1 LAAEKGNFRG
11 RIFVFDNDPFQT
23 QNPVRG
29 VAMTEIQVVATSSK
43 NTLISAVAQSQQ
55 DDIWDE
61 FLRLQISNETKRTY
75 AGAIDNFFML
85 IMGSRSSPQHIS
97 EFLRL
102 SQYDAIAI
110 VLKYKADL
118 LDLNLAPSTI
128 NVRLSAI
135 KSLVTHARKLGQ
147 CEFNLSDIRN
157 VKVQTYRDTS
167 GVKPEVFKSI
177 IDGIDREVVEGEPER
192 KSVMGKRDYAILRLL
207 WDNALRRGEIG
218 HLSIGDFQESKLWIK
233 GKGRMQ
239 KESID
244 LPIKTVRAL
253 EEWLIVRGS
262 NEKSDPLFISL
273 DNRTKG
279 MKLSTMSIDRLLK
292 RATIKANVSK
302 VMSPHKVRHSAIT
315 AALDGSNGDIRR
327 VQKLSRHKNVATVMI
342 YDDNRTN
349 GQGDMSSMLSDLV

>member
-1 LAAEKGNFRG
+1 MG
-11 RIFVFDNDPFQT
+11 
-23 QNPVRG
+23 
-29 VAMTEIQVVATSSK
+29 EIQAIDADTE
-43 NTLISAVAQSQQ
+43 NTLISTENTLISIAAKNQI
-55 DDIWDE
+55 DDIWSE
-61 FLRLQISNETKRTY
+61 FLRLQISPETKRTY
-75 AGAIDNFFML
+75 ASAIDDFFTK
-85 IMGSRSSPQHIS
+85 ITGSRSNSVQIS

-102 SQYDAIAI
+102 TQHDAIAI

-167 GVKPEVFKSI
+167 GVKPDVFKSI
-177 IDGIDREVVEGEPER
+177 IDGIERELIEGEPER

-218 HLSIGDFQESKLWIK
+218 HLTIGDFQDNQLWIK

-244 LPIKTVRAL
+244 LPIKTVQAL

-262 NEKSDPLFISL
+262 NEKLDPLFISL
-273 DNRTKG
+273 DNHTKG
-279 MKLSTMSIDRLLK
+279 MKLSTRSIDRLLK
-292 RATIKANVSK
+292 RATKRANVSK
-302 VMSPHKVRHSAIT
+302 VMSPHKVRHSSIT

-349 GQGDMSSMLSDLV
+349 GQGDMSSMLSEMI

>member
-1 LAAEKGNFRG
+1 MN
-11 RIFVFDNDPFQT
+11 
-23 QNPVRG
+23 
-29 VAMTEIQVVATSSK
+29 EIEVVIPNYQ
-43 NTLISAVAQSQQ
+43 NTLISAVARSQV
-55 DDIWDE
+55 DDLWDE

-75 AGAIDNFFML
+75 AGAIDNFFKQ
-85 IMGSRSSPQHIS
+85 ITGSPSSPQQIA

-177 IDGIDREVVEGEPER
+177 ADGIDRE
-192 KSVMGKRDYAILRLL
+192 STIGKRDYAILRLL

-218 HLSIGDFQESKLWIK
+218 SLTIGDLQDAQLWIK

-244 LPIKTVRAL
+244 LPIKTVQAL

-262 NEKSDPLFISL
+262 NEKLDPLFVSL
-273 DNRTKG
+273 DHHSKG
-279 MKLSTMSIDRLLK
+279 MKLSTRSIDRLLK
-292 RATIKANVSK
+292 RATERANVSK

>member
-1 LAAEKGNFRG
+1 MN
-11 RIFVFDNDPFQT
+11 
-23 QNPVRG
+23 
-29 VAMTEIQVVATSSK
+29 EIEVVIPNYQ
-43 NTLISAVAQSQQ
+43 NTLISAVARSQV
-55 DDIWDE
+55 DDLWDE

-75 AGAIDNFFML
+75 AGAIDNFFKQ
-85 IMGSRSSPQHIS
+85 ITGSPSSPQQIA

-177 IDGIDREVVEGEPER
+177 LDGIARE
-192 KSVMGKRDYAILRLL
+192 STIGKRDYAILRLL

-218 HLSIGDFQESKLWIK
+218 HLTIGDLQDAQLWIK

-239 KESID
+239 KESIE
-244 LPIKTVRAL
+244 LPIKTVQAL

-262 NEKSDPLFISL
+262 NEKLDPLFVSL
-273 DNRTKG
+273 DNHSKG
-279 MKLSTMSIDRLLK
+279 MKLSTRSIDRLLK
-292 RATIKANVSK
+292 RATERANVSK

>member
-1 LAAEKGNFRG
+1 M
-11 RIFVFDNDPFQT
+11 NDSEVIITHHQ
-23 QNPVRG
+23 
-29 VAMTEIQVVATSSK
+29 
-43 NTLISAVAQSQQ
+43 NTLISTVATSQVN
-55 DDIWDE
+55 DIWDE
-61 FLRLQISNETKRTY
+61 FLRLQISGETKRTY
-75 AGAIDNFFML
+75 AGAIDNFFRL
-85 IMGSRSSPQHIS
+85 ITGSPSSPVQIS
-97 EFLRL
+97 EFLGL
-102 SQYDAIAI
+102 SQHQAIAI

-177 IDGIDREVVEGEPER
+177 IDGIDREMVEGEPER

-207 WDNALRRGEIG
+207 WDNALRRGEVG
-218 HLSIGDFQESKLWIK
+218 HLSIGDFEGNKLWIK

-244 LPIKTVRAL
+244 LSVKTVQAL
-253 EEWLIVRGS
+253 SEWLIVRGS
-262 NEKSDPLFISL
+262 NSKLEPLFISL
-273 DNRTKG
+273 DNHSKG
-279 MKLSTMSIDRLLK
+279 MKLSTRSIDRLLK
-292 RATIKANVSK
+292 RATTNANVSK
-302 VMSPHKVRHSAIT
+302 VMSPHKVRHSSIT

-349 GQGDMSSMLSDLV
+349 GQGDLSALLSDLV

>member
-1 LAAEKGNFRG
+1 MN
-11 RIFVFDNDPFQT
+11 
-23 QNPVRG
+23 
-29 VAMTEIQVVATSSK
+29 EIEVVISNSE
-43 NTLISAVAQSQQ
+43 NTLISAVARSQV

-61 FLRLQISNETKRTY
+61 FLRLQISSETKRTY
-75 AGAIDNFFML
+75 AGAIDNFFRL
-85 IMGSRSSPQHIS
+85 ITGNPSSPQQIS

-147 CEFNLSDIRN
+147 CEFNLSDIKN

-177 IDGIDREVVEGEPER
+177 IDGIDREVIEGEPER

-207 WDNALRRGEIG
+207 WDNALRRGEVG
-218 HLSIGDFQESKLWIK
+218 YLSIGDFDAPKLWIK

-239 KESID
+239 KESIE
-244 LPIKTVRAL
+244 LPIKTVQAL

-262 NEKSDPLFISL
+262 NEKLDPLFISL
-273 DNRTKG
+273 DNHTRG
-279 MKLSTMSIDRLLK
+279 MKLSTRSIDRLLK
-292 RATIKANVSK
+292 RATKRANVDK
-302 VMSPHKVRHSAIT
+302 VMSPHKVRHSSIT
-315 AALDGSNGDIRR
+315 AALDASDGNIRK

-349 GQGDMSSMLSDLV
+349 GQGDLSALLSDLV

>member
-1 LAAEKGNFRG
+1 M
-11 RIFVFDNDPFQT
+11 V
-23 QNPVRG
+23 
-29 VAMTEIQVVATSSK
+29 MSEIKVVTISSK
-43 NTLISAVAQSQQ
+43 NTSIAVVAKTQQ

-61 FLRLQISNETKRTY
+61 FLRLQISSETKRTY
-75 AGAIDNFFML
+75 AGAIDNFFKQ
-85 IMGSRSSPQHIS
+85 ITGKPSSPQQIA
-97 EFLRL
+97 EFLKL

-135 KSLVTHARKLGQ
+135 KSLITHARKLGQ

-177 IDGIDREVVEGEPER
+177 LDEIDRD
-192 KSVMGKRDYAILRLL
+192 SVMGKRDYAILRLL
-207 WDNALRRGEIG
+207 WDNALRRGEVG
-218 HLSIGDFQESKLWIK
+218 HLTIGDFQDAQLWIK

-244 LPIKTVRAL
+244 LPIKTIRAL
-253 EEWLIVRGS
+253 EEWLKVRGS
-262 NEKSDPLFISL
+262 NDKLDPLFISL